1 MLTAY
6 SHAERCRLAMGK
18 LLHTQSHIDQLVMG
32 LMRGRMSRQALNE
45 MIWIRSLVCNKME
58 SNIPEKAIGDKM
70 IISNDLKTVPVQL
83 FFFFAVLTGMPTY
96 KYPRT
101 LVNQYFAVTA
111 NQITLF
117 FFQSRISC
125 PLTELFFFFSI
136 LWFFSSF
143 SELLYVVT
151 KPESSPWLKAY
162 FHNFSVLFL
171 YFYLLNVISHSLSFL
186 RTLLSTLFAFSDS
199 LPLFLYSFLYTHV
212 WYWTPQS
219 HVLCTWV
226 KWGFL

>member
-1 MLTAY
+1 
-6 SHAERCRLAMGK
+6 
-18 LLHTQSHIDQLVMG
+18 
-32 LMRGRMSRQALNE
+32 
-45 MIWIRSLVCNKME
+45 
-58 SNIPEKAIGDKM
+58 M

-83 FFFFAVLTGMPTY
+83 VFLLFLQGCQPINTQERQSINILLSQQIKSLYFSFSHVFLVLSQFFFFFQHFM
-96 KYPRT
+96 
-101 LVNQYFAVTA
+101 
-111 NQITLF
+111 IF
-117 FFQSRISC
+117 FY
-125 PLTELFFFFSI
+125 
-136 LWFFSSF
+136 SF

-186 RTLLSTLFAFSDS
+186 RTLLSTRFALSDS

-226 KWGFL
+226 K